1 MSGVTPCPELPQ
13 FTLLGRASS
22 FKNFF
27 YRVRLGSPLP
37 GKNDNMAAMT
47 LAVGVA
53 YREIY
58 SWKAAILYRR
68 FVCQGTPSFVALE
81 KTGFFE
87 EYARVAYTSWKAS
100 SDFMLA
106 MFDVVK
112 IHTHHPATDKS
123 FVYNATQWRYDMS
136 KHAGIYIHWAC
147 LI

>member
-1 MSGVTPCPELPQ
+1 
-13 FTLLGRASS
+13 
-22 FKNFF
+22 
-27 YRVRLGSPLP
+27 
-37 GKNDNMAAMT
+37 MAAMT

-58 SWKAAILYRR
+58 SWKTAILYRH

-87 EYARVAYTSWKAS
+87 ESARAAYTSGKAS
-100 SDFMLA
+100 SEFMLA
-106 MFDVVK
+106 MHDVRRCED
-112 IHTHHPATDKS
+112 TYSSTGDRQQFS
-123 FVYNATQWRYDMS
+123 FVYNATQWRYDIS